1 MQIKLSIFIYCFI
14 LTLFPKKI
22 SYDIPCESSA
32 NMKFQALLSKKNEIN
47 IIVSSA
53 TILMAFKDL
62 KHSICKIF
70 ICTIYVSLEQVDI
83 SYIRL
88 VDIMSYSFVIC

>member
-1 MQIKLSIFIYCFI
+1 MWIVCKH
-14 LTLFPKKI
+14 
-22 SYDIPCESSA
+22 E
-32 NMKFQALLSKKNEIN
+32 FQALLSNKNEIN

-70 ICTIYVSLEQVDI
+70 ICTIYVSLEQVAI
-83 SYIRL
+83 SCIRL